1 MIIYGIGT
9 ANLKAFQSKT
19 VTCPECDTKGMMEFS
34 FVSRHVHVFWIP
46 LFPVGKKG
54 VSKCLH
60 CKHTMEG
67 KEMPQDVK
75 MEYTNYKSEVRA
87 PIWQF
92 VGLAIISMLI
102 VWGVYDIEQT
112 TERELEYITAPMI
125 GDVYEFKID
134 AGSYTSIRVE
144 EVKGDSVYVS
154 ENEYEINLSSSI
166 GDIDKDENYMDVT
179 YSISI
184 DDLRKMYEDE
194 DIYGVRRK

>member
-1 MIIYGIGT
+1 
-9 ANLKAFQSKT
+9 
-19 VTCPECDTKGMMEFS
+19 
-34 FVSRHVHVFWIP
+34 
-46 LFPVGKKG
+46 
-54 VSKCLH
+54 
-60 CKHTMEG
+60 
-67 KEMPQDVK
+67 
-75 MEYTNYKSEVRA
+75 
-87 PIWQF
+87 
-92 VGLAIISMLI
+92 
-102 VWGVYDIEQT
+102 
-112 TERELEYITAPMI
+112 
-125 GDVYEFKID
+125 D